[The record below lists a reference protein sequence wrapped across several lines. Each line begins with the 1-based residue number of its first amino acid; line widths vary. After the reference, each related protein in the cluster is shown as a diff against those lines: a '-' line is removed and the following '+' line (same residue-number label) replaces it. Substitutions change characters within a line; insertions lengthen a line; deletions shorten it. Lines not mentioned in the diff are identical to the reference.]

1 MAELNHKGR
10 AHAFLG
16 ASKAELWLNCPG
28 SATAN
33 SQYEREES
41 SYAAEGTTAH
51 EVAQTILE
59 SCLLRGFNVDGY
71 EEGASDLNG
80 KPEVTLE
87 MLECAQATAS
97 TSKSSCP
104 PGVLYWSNSAW
115 TTAPGCLA
123 ALARLTASSS
133 PLTSSP

>member
-33 SQYEREES
+33 SQYGREES
-41 SYAAEGTTAH
+41 AYVAEGTAAH

-59 SCLLRGFNVDGY
+59 SCLRCGFNVDGY
-71 EEGASDLNG
+71 EEGTDLNG

-87 MLECAQATAS
+87 MMECAQGY
-97 TSKSSCP
+97 CEYIQELMP
-104 PGVLYWSNSAW
+104 PGGTVLVEQ
-115 TTAPGCLA
+115 PGCPA
-123 ALARLTASSS
+123 ASAQLTASSS